1 MTAQYQG
8 QHTVQAVAP
17 EDPNVAVRATDVVK
31 NYGSGETFVHALRDV
46 SVSFQR
52 GAFASIMGP
61 SGSGKSTLMH
71 VLAGL
76 DSVTSGHIL
85 LDGTDITRLNDNELT
100 VLRRSKIGFVFQSF
114 NLLPMFTA
122 EQNILMPLTLAGKSP
137 DRQWLNELITSL
149 GLSERLNHLPSQLS
163 GGQQQRVAIA
173 RALIAKPS
181 IVFADEPTGNL
192 DAVSSAE
199 VLTLMRKMVDD
210 YHQTIVMVTHD
221 ATAASY
227 TDRAII
233 LADGRI
239 VADQPHPQAQEMGDM
254 LTRIM
259 QDIVRRKSDDAA
271 PVANAS
277 VSE

>member
-1 MTAQYQG
+1 MAQYQG
-8 QHTVQAVAP
+8 QHALQAVVS
-17 EDPNVAVRATDVVK
+17 EDPNVAVRATDIVK

-122 EQNILMPLTLAGKSP
+122 KQNILMPLTLAGKRP
-137 DRQWLNELITSL
+137 DQQWLDELITSL

-173 RALIAKPS
+173 RALISKPS

-199 VLTLMRKMVDD
+199 MLTLMRKMVDD

-259 QDIVRRKSDDAA
+259 QDIVRRKSGDQVPSTSA
-271 PVANAS
+271 PV
-277 VSE
+277 SE

>member
-1 MTAQYQG
+1 MAAQYQG
-8 QHTVQAVAP
+8 QHALQAVAS
-17 EDPNVAVRATDVVK
+17 EDPNVAVRATDIVK

-71 VLAGL
+71 VLAGI

-100 VLRRSKIGFVFQSF
+100 VLRRTKIGFVFQSF

-122 EQNILMPLTLAGKSP
+122 EQNILMPLTLAGKRP
-137 DRQWLNELITSL
+137 DQQWLDELITSL
-149 GLSERLNHLPSQLS
+149 GLSERLHHLPSQLS

-173 RALIAKPS
+173 RALISKPS

-259 QDIVRRKSDDAA
+259 QDIVRRKSGDQVPSTSA
-271 PVANAS
+271 PI
-277 VSE
+277 SE